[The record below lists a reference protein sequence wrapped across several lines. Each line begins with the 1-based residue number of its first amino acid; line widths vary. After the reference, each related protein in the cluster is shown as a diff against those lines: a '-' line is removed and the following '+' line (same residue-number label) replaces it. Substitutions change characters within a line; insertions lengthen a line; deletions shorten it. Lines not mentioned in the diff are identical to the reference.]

1 MGMLKKFI
9 VYTGFLISLV
19 PSLHSA
25 TGGYIVSTNSAI
37 STNGL
42 NFVFSQT
49 VSFSDLKTDSLSIRF
64 PYIDTAF
71 LSYPSVNPSFNM
83 PVDELGRIVKVS
95 ISAVINSTDGSV
107 KIGPNTTALAR
118 SYLVYHTAWANI
130 LSPDLQARGVSLGGG
145 LSFLQGANEID
156 VSGTKSGVV
165 TQGQTINGTFAPDF
179 IGYSLGSTPRSFS
192 TSEQMFGFADF
203 SKFMGAGDFEVQ
215 LDAEVFSSLGTSLP
229 YEVIPPS
236 FFGDLILTYEIIPEP
251 SAASLLALGLTGL
264 VALRRCRRNA
274 V

>member
-1 MGMLKKFI
+1 MLKKFI
-9 VYTGFLISLV
+9 VYIGLIIALV

-25 TGGYIVSTNSAI
+25 TGSIVSTNTSI

-71 LSYPSVNPSFNM
+71 LNYSSVNPSFNL

-95 ISAVINSTDGSV
+95 ISAVINSTDGSI
-107 KIGPNTTALAR
+107 KLANTTASSR
-118 SYLVYHTAWANI
+118 SYSFTHNASAN
-130 LSPDLQARGVSLGGG
+130 LQSLDLQTKGVSLSGG
-145 LSFLQGANEID
+145 LSFLLSANEID
-156 VSGTKSGVV
+156 VYGAKSGFSV
-165 TQGQTINGTFAPDF
+165 GPSQTITETFASGF
-179 IGYSLGSTPRSFS
+179 IDYTSPQRSFS
-192 TSEQMFGFADF
+192 SGEQMFGFADF
-203 SKFMGAGDFEVQ
+203 SKFMGNGEFDVL

-251 SAASLLALGLTGL
+251 SAASLLALGLTGW
-264 VALRRCRRNA
+264 VALRRFRRNA